1 MTCPKLHW
9 KYTQGG
15 AMGPH
20 YLLMLGDKYVGH
32 LYIDASE
39 GVEAEKLLECIAP
52 IDKSLEELQRS
63 N

>member
-1 MTCPKLHW
+1 
-9 KYTQGG
+9 
-15 AMGPH
+15 MGPH